1 MNGNHWQMGGME
13 AVTEGRRPSRSE
25 VNKFV
30 GPKAR
35 ARELS
40 RANSSG
46 KKKKNIYI
54 YIYIYI
60 YVFVASR
67 IASLAI
73 LFVLTCSDFYF
84 LVFIFYLL
92 LTVLISVIL
101 LVYSVI
107 FATLILHSC
116 RLRFSTT
123 SLLSCTFCHL

>member
-1 MNGNHWQMGGME
+1 MFGVLKGPARGTYYDQYCLRAPSGILLSIAPFGLQ
-13 AVTEGRRPSRSE
+13 RPC
-25 VNKFV
+25 F
-30 GPKAR
+30 GI
-35 ARELS
+35 LLL
-40 RANSSG
+40 
-46 KKKKNIYI
+46 NIFTWGLI
-54 YIYIYI
+54 AFLQTFI
-60 YVFVASR
+60 FVASR